1 MQCLAKKVALLYIM
15 LSTLEDASTMFLHSM
30 GYVKDN
36 QYIGHVLSSGGGLKM
51 ATNAVGTVTVSVD
64 GSSASSVKQVFIF
77 IPQIDD
83 AVKS

>member
-1 MQCLAKKVALLYIM
+1 
-15 LSTLEDASTMFLHSM
+15 
-30 GYVKDN
+30 
-36 QYIGHVLSSGGGLKM
+36 M

-64 GSSASSVKQVFIF
+64 GSSATSVKQVFIF